1 MNASASTAPATADLQ
16 AIVFGL
22 GDETYGIEIGFVH
35 EIIRNQELTVV
46 PGASPAV
53 LGLINLRS
61 QVLPVLSLRTI
72 FGRPPGELD
81 SSARIV
87 LVGLAGARVGL
98 LVDRVFEV
106 RTFPAE
112 SISPPPA
119 FATGE
124 SGFQA
129 VGIAQPDTGLV
140 VLLDVEAAVGSVDLG
155 QTA

>member
-1 MNASASTAPATADLQ
+1 MNVSTAVATATADLQ
-16 AIVFGL
+16 AIIFGL

-35 EIIRNQELTVV
+35 EIIRNQELTAV
-46 PGASPAV
+46 PGAPPAV

-72 FGRPPGELD
+72 FGRPAVDLD

-87 LVGLAGARVGL
+87 LVGLDGARVGL
-98 LVDRVFEV
+98 LVDQVFEV

-112 SISPPPA
+112 SIAPPPA

-129 VGIAQPDTGLV
+129 VGIAQTDTGLV
-140 VLLDVEAAVGSVDLG
+140 VLLDVEAAIGSVDLG
-155 QTA
+155 QTG